1 MHNCGD
7 YALRNVICHA
17 QLQHITSCAFCPIA
31 SLALE
36 LQVLHDIQIPG
47 FACLNIN
54 TIFYALI
61 AFLDHQKHKQYW
73 FRPVI
78 LL

>member
-7 YALRNVICHA
+7 YVWAMNSEMLSAMHSHNISR
-17 QLQHITSCAFCPIA
+17 AFCPIA

-36 LQVLHDIQIPG
+36 LQVLHDMQIPE

-61 AFLDHQKHKQYW
+61 ASLDHQKHKQYW
-73 FRPVI
+73 F
-78 LL
+78 